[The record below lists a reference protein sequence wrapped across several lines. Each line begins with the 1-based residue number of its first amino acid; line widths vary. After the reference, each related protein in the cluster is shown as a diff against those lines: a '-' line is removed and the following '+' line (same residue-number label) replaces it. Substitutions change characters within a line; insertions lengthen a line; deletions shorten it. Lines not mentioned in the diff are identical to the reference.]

1 MIPKAWENIVQDN
14 INTIG
19 SFTIKDHHNIQRK
32 KIVSINQLTMREL
45 YLTLMSNIEK
55 NLDLK

>member
-45 YLTLMSNIEK
+45 YLTLMLNIEK
-55 NLDLK
+55 KP